1 MGRCTPRSGL
11 IIVIGIAVY
20 THTHSLSLSYREAR
34 LRRSGNNWLPDGRM
48 CITVTNVVIVIDNDW
63 FATVR
68 NWNWCCGSSRGES
81 LVVRASFESSRHDN
95 PIVYVGNAAL
105 IHPPAYNR
113 ALCFRLT
120 SLTFKSTLL
129 GSTRLSCFANL
140 IWKLESIKRSW
151 KVACKW
157 LYIYSWLRDCS
168 TVRIWY
174 LSD

>member
-1 MGRCTPRSGL
+1 MFIW
-11 IIVIGIAVY
+11 IIEIIPSEFHGPVHASFRVDHSNRYRGIR
-20 THTHSLSLSYREAR
+20 THTLSLSYRGTR
-34 LRRSGNNWLPDGRM
+34 LRRSGNNWLADGRM

-68 NWNWCCGSSRGES
+68 TGSSRGG

-140 IWKLESIKRSW
+140 FWKLESIKRS
-151 KVACKW
+151 
-157 LYIYSWLRDCS
+157 
-168 TVRIWY
+168 
-174 LSD
+174 